1 MIILLEW
8 VAVLA
13 ILTFAV
19 WSIKRPNDWLPEV
32 FMGLGLTAVAVMDFA
47 KDGNNWFLWFTVI
60 MAAFSFWFAWL
71 KFRNAAE
78 DELDA

>member
-8 VAVLA
+8 VAILVILA
-13 ILTFAV
+13 FAV
-19 WSIKRPNDWLPEV
+19 WSLKRPNEWLPAV
-32 FMGLGLTAVAVMDFA
+32 FMGLGFTAIAVMDFA
-47 KDGNNWFLWFTVI
+47 KDGNTWFLWFTVI
-60 MAAFSFWFAWL
+60 MALFSFRLAWL